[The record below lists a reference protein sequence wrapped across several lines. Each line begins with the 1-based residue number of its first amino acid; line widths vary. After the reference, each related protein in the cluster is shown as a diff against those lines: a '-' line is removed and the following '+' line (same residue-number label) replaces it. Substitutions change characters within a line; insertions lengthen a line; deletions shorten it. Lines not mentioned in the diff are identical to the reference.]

1 MAREGG
7 NSMLGIIALVI
18 LVALV
23 VYYVME
29 ERDDELEIDI
39 GTRDVPV
46 LIDAA

>member
-7 NSMLGIIALVI
+7 FNVLGILAL
-18 LVALV
+18 LVLVGLV